1 LKILDVTPQPTAEEL
16 AAIVAA
22 LNIIEANARSTK
34 VDRSISDGAKSL
46 WLEAARREALDDGV

>member
-34 VDRSISDGAKSL
+34 VDRSISGGAKSL